1 MREFKKFILRGNV
14 MDMAIGVI
22 IGLAFG
28 AIVTSM
34 VADIIMPP
42 IGLLLGKVEFANLYI
57 LLKEGST
64 AAPYVSLDAA
74 KEAGA
79 VTINYGLF
87 INTIVSFIIIVLVL
101 FFMIRAINKLN
112 KKEDFKEK
120 VNTKK
125 CSYCFSVIHIEA
137 KRCPHCTSAL

>member
-1 MREFKKFILRGNV
+1 M
-14 MDMAIGVI
+14 
-22 IGLAFG
+22 
-28 AIVTSM
+28 TSI

-64 AAPYVSLDAA
+64 AAPYILLDVA

-87 INTIVSFIIIVLVL
+87 INTIVSFIIIALVL
-101 FFMIRAINKLN
+101 FFMIRAINKLK
-112 KKEDFKEK
+112 KKEELKQK

-125 CSYCFSVIHIEA
+125 CPYCLSAINIEA
-137 KRCPHCTSAL
+137 RRCPNCTSAL